1 MSADRQVL
9 LDLANL
15 VVTPAEGIRAVF
27 PGDGALLV
35 DEVGSRT
42 IPLNQSG
49 ALLWNCLDGEASL
62 GEICAD
68 LAEGFGLDPRQV
80 AEGVEPLVRTLLD
93 RRFVTAGG
101 FAADAFAGV
110 VAESCC
116 PPGHFALAP
125 GVEARIHQLVHDGVW
140 LEESA
145 DSCRDAR
152 YLLGPQGEVVARVR
166 SEHGPDRL
174 VGIRTNDLAVAAEV
188 RERLGDLLAD
198 DEPFGYPNLSLLM
211 GDTRGPVRDVN
222 IVVRRG
228 VRAFHTFSREEAIRA
243 TLALVPTFGS
253 PPAGLL
259 PLQARPLVR
268 DHRAVLVADVF
279 AEPLDAERRRLERAG
294 FAILPVLPVL
304 VDTASAEAVIPE
316 VAGSSG
322 TARVAISDLVVTGA
336 QVESEG
342 SMSFDLARLTPLV
355 SGGQRPLVAREV
367 GELADLVQKVPPTW
381 VPAVERRR
389 LADVLLSL

>member
-1 MSADRQVL
+1 VNADRQDV

-15 VVTPAEGIRAVF
+15 VVTPAPGIRAVF
-27 PGDGALLV
+27 PGEGALLV
-35 DEVGSRT
+35 DERGSRT
-42 IPLNQSG
+42 IPLNESG
-49 ALLWNCLDGEASL
+49 ALLWNCLDGDASL

-68 LAEGFGLDPRQV
+68 LAEGFGLDARQV

-93 RRFVTAGG
+93 RRFVTAPG
-101 FAADAFAGV
+101 FASGGTADV
-110 VAESCC
+110 VAETCC
-116 PPGHFALAP
+116 PPGHFVLAP
-125 GVEARIHQLVHDGVW
+125 SVEAHVHQLVHDGVW

-166 SEHGPDRL
+166 SEPGPDRL

-198 DEPFGYPNLSLLM
+198 DEPFGYPNLSVLV
-211 GDTRGPVRDVN
+211 GATRGPVRDVN

-243 TLALVPTFGS
+243 ALALVPTFAA

-268 DHRAVLVADVF
+268 DRRVVLVADVF
-279 AEPLDAERRRLERAG
+279 AEALDAERRRLERAG
-294 FAILPVLPVL
+294 FALLPVLPVL
-304 VDTASAEAVIPE
+304 VDPARAEAIVPDGASARGNERLPITALV
-316 VAGSSG
+316 VAGEQADSFG
-322 TARVAISDLVVTGA
+322 IT
-336 QVESEG
+336 
-342 SMSFDLARLTPLV
+342 SFDLARLTPLV

-367 GELADLVQKVPPTW
+367 SELADLLQAVPLTW
-381 VPAVERRR
+381 VHAVERDR
-389 LADVLLSL
+389 LAEALLSL